1 MHLTHAPLPSK
12 VANLSGK
19 SPMDFLSAL
28 SLAIGVSLW
37 AGPAQAET
45 AVRTAPEPWAMQ
57 AKEIGLEDWRF
68 LYAIALQESK
78 MAFSDGS
85 RPWPWTINSPITGP
99 LRFKSKEEAVAKVR
113 EVLEQG
119 VENIDIGLMQ
129 INLRW
134 HAQRVNYDVG
144 RLFDPSTN
152 ISVAA
157 EILMENME
165 QVNGDYER
173 AVALYHSRDPARGA
187 RYAAGVSAQLR
198 KVKAVY

>member
-1 MHLTHAPLPSK
+1 MHLTHAPLLRK
-12 VANLSGK
+12 VPILSGK
-19 SPMDFLSAL
+19 SPMDFLSAIL
-28 SLAIGVSLW
+28 VAVGVSLW
-37 AGPAQAET
+37 TGPAASEQGG
-45 AVRTAPEPWAMQ
+45 RQAPEPWAMKAQ
-57 AKEIGLEDWRF
+57 QIGLEDWRF

-85 RPWPWTINSPITGP
+85 RPWPWTINSPVTGP
-99 LRFKSKEEAVAKVR
+99 MRFKSKEEAVSKVR
-113 EVLEQG
+113 EVLEKG

-134 HAQRVNYDVG
+134 HGQRVNYDVA

-157 EILMENME
+157 EILIENME

-173 AVALYHSRDPARGA
+173 AVALYHTRDPVRGA
-187 RYAAGVSAQLR
+187 KYAAGVTAQLR